1 MADEE
6 IEVEEKK
13 KSPLIKIIVFALV
26 GILLVIGTT
35 VGTMFVTGFF
45 DKKDTHAAEEKLKQM
60 EQEAS
65 GAKNPAS
72 EAGPQKVTK
81 DSPEL
86 TRFENSYL
94 ELEKPLVSNLMNS
107 RKVMQVNAAIM
118 THYDERVFKNV
129 KKHEL
134 ALRSAALDVMRQTGD
149 AELSAPDF
157 RKNLA
162 NKIRDEM
169 NKVLEKYEDFGGIE
183 EVFFS
188 SFVVQ

>member
-72 EAGPQKVTK
+72 DAGPQKVTK